1 MSLSLDGSSDVSAQS
16 CDACGT
22 TYLLVK
28 SFVHD
33 AGAAQA
39 IVMTACHRH
48 DGEREAWIDAV
59 MGGLGEESTD
69 RVTFGCRVG
78 PVANKPEPAATAVA
92 AAVPYDDAPLWGRS
106 SPARRRWPTPGSAT
120 SGASSSRARAGAGR
134 QGARLRPPAL
144 RRV

>member
-22 TYLLVK
+22 TSLLVK

-59 MGGLGEESTD
+59 MGGFGKESTD

-92 AAVPYDDAPLWGRS
+92 AAVPYDDAPLWGRKLS
-106 SPARRRWPTPGSAT
+106 REEALAHPRIADFWRVVELVLEREPVVKAHVYGRRP
-120 SGASSSRARAGAGR
+120 
-134 QGARLRPPAL
+134 
-144 RRV
+144 

>member
-33 AGAAQA
+33 AGDAQA

-59 MGGLGEESTD
+59 MGGLGEGSTD

-92 AAVPYDDAPLWGRS
+92 AAVPYDDAPLWGRKLS
-106 SPARRRWPTPGSAT
+106 REEALAHPRIGDFWRVVDFVLEREPVVKAHVYGRRP
-120 SGASSSRARAGAGR
+120 
-134 QGARLRPPAL
+134 
-144 RRV
+144 